1 MGHIRDAH
9 SRRLSGAY
17 ALTTVTCVT
26 SNTFELVPFEMPRK
40 TYHSQVIRQYLLCTI
55 LRDIILPAPDH
66 DLEQITE
73 NLNFDI
79 CDSCHPQHSLS
90 ANTFEGA
97 QVSLHLAWEYSKNPE
112 NHSLFIIHT
121 RAQEAEDRGDQD
133 LPFDANMED
142 AGGEKD
148 RVWLQNC
155 WHIDR
160 IRNCIHC

>member
-1 MGHIRDAH
+1 
-9 SRRLSGAY
+9 
-17 ALTTVTCVT
+17 
-26 SNTFELVPFEMPRK
+26 MPHK
-40 TYHSQVIRQYLLCTI
+40 TYHSQVIRQYLLSTI
-55 LRDIILPAPDH
+55 LRDIILPVPDH

-79 CDSCHPQHSLS
+79 SVIL
-90 ANTFEGA
+90 AIRNTRYLQTRSKVPKSG
-97 QVSLHLAWEYSKNPE
+97 SLHLAWEYSKNPE
-112 NHSLFIIHT
+112 NHSRFIIHT
-121 RAQEAEDRGDQD
+121 RAQEAEDRYRGDQD